1 MPATSRSAG
10 LKVSL
15 ACDSCRSRKRKC
27 DGVRPVCGQCR
38 TNNHTCA
45 FNVHV
50 DKRKPPSKSYVL
62 ALEARIKTL
71 EARGQV
77 LEQLLRDASINVP
90 SPESDGIDLSAFLE
104 ASQRSSA
111 EPDDPEDALP
121 EDSGASVAALLDIG
135 KLRLDVAPSKG
146 DPSQSTGSP
155 ESSFTYFGPQSS
167 RFLSGTDTPQ
177 ASRNDSP
184 QDGKIK
190 YGNPHQATWF
200 PLCSPEE
207 ERSLLST
214 FWAWQRIHF
223 PIVQSEAFLSAYNAG
238 QYNCEVVT
246 PMLLDMIFV
255 IGSYFGPGKE
265 GGDGAAGERFFV
277 RAETRIIEEINNPR
291 VATVQALLIM
301 AIFQMGH
308 AKTPVA
314 WTLNGMAV
322 ALSTRL
328 GLHIDSTSLVE
339 SGVMPK
345 HIQAARDATFWAV
358 FTLDRILG
366 TNMGLHP
373 LHSRRSISTP
383 KPKHVPRVSE
393 RNSQTSQDAGGTPTA
408 SNEEI
413 PDAVWFTLCEF
424 MDMIEVMYAEVYA
437 FDAPKRTAVQDCDLI
452 TKNMLAIQAFVDDF
466 PRPLRSASAMRGTEP
481 CLVFLHVRVCL
492 YIILLCRPFV
502 GSRRYSPL
510 PDSKLPLSAADVAAE
525 RRSRSLAFSH
535 CRTAALRTMDLL
547 RHLPPR
553 SPCFTTPFFIFT
565 ASTVLLLSPRD
576 PQAMRAVR
584 TGLACLEALEKD
596 GMWVESVI
604 DAKQRI
610 WGLARRWEI
619 GALSSAEGPGWQPI
633 ATTTQESER
642 TEQKDRG
649 HTRNPSHTTA
659 FAHNPPLVPY
669 PDLTVTPTPSTSY
682 TTPNQT
688 PNHNRSS
695 SEPLSSTQGSPQSP
709 LDLMTGAVP
718 PYCPNQFEQLYLDSM
733 PEPNVAIPWAG
744 PIEPALWMMGGNTG
758 SVYQGSWDFLLSNP
772 ASVQADTHRV
782 LTPAEAEALMQEL
795 RRGNLGVGGHT

>member
-27 DGVRPVCGQCR
+27 DGIRPVCGQCR
-38 TNNHTCA
+38 ANNHSCA

-50 DKRKPPSKSYVL
+50 DKRKRVNLPPSKTYVL

-71 EARGQV
+71 ETRGQV

-90 SPESDGIDLSAFLE
+90 SPESDGIDLSVFLE
-104 ASQRSSA
+104 AGQRSSA
-111 EPDDPEDALP
+111 EPDEPDESLP
-121 EDSGASVAALLDIG
+121 EDSGASVAALLDIS
-135 KLRLDVAPSKG
+135 KLRLDVAPSKP
-146 DPSQSTGSP
+146 DPSQP
-155 ESSFTYFGPQSS
+155 SSASYTYFGPQSG
-167 RFLSGTDTPQ
+167 RFLSGTDTLPGG
-177 ASRNDSP
+177 D
-184 QDGKIK
+184 
-190 YGNPHQATWF
+190 PHFNAHQRTWF
-200 PLCSPEE
+200 PLCSPGE
-207 ERSLLST
+207 ERALLNT
-214 FWAWQRIHF
+214 FWMWQRAHF
-223 PIVQSEAFLSAYNAG
+223 PIVHAESFLSAYDVG
-238 QYNCEVVT
+238 DFNCELVT

-265 GGDGAAGERFFV
+265 GGDGANGERFLV
-277 RAETRIIEEINNPR
+277 RAETKIIEEINNPR
-291 VATVQALLIM
+291 VATVQALCIM
-301 AIFQMGH
+301 AVFQMGR

-328 GLHIDSTSLVE
+328 GLHIDTATLVE
-339 SGVMPK
+339 SGAMPRNV
-345 HIQAARDATFWAV
+345 QDARDLTFWAV
-358 FTLDRILG
+358 FTLDRIFS

-383 KPKHVPRVSE
+383 KHRPRDSDDKRQAPKNNGH
-393 RNSQTSQDAGGTPTA
+393 TSVDT
-408 SNEEI
+408 NDEI
-413 PDAVWFTLCEF
+413 PDAVWLTLISF
-424 MDMIEVMYAEVYA
+424 MDMVETMFAEVYA

-452 TKNMLAIQAFVDDF
+452 TKNMLTVQAFVDDF

-502 GSRRYSPL
+502 GARRYVPAPGST
-510 PDSKLPLSAADVAAE
+510 LPLSAADIAAE
-525 RRSRSLAFSH
+525 RRSRSLAFAH

-576 PQAMRAVR
+576 TQAMRAVR

-596 GMWVESVI
+596 GMWVESAT

-610 WGLARRWEI
+610 WGLARRWQI
-619 GALSSAEGPGWQPI
+619 TSLNGHDGPMSGGWQHITPQSH
-633 ATTTQESER
+633 AN
-642 TEQKDRG
+642 EQVDQKPTHSRSAS
-649 HTRNPSHTTA
+649 TSN
-659 FAHNPPLVPY
+659 HNPNPY
-669 PDLTVTPTPSTSY
+669 QPQHQQLPPVLFQEYDQKPQSHQSSSY
-682 TTPNQT
+682 TSPSPDTQ
-688 PNHNRSS
+688 
-695 SEPLSSTQGSPQSP
+695 LSPHSP
-709 LDLMTGAVP
+709 LDLMDATTTTYSP
-718 PYCPNQFEQLYLDSM
+718 SQFESLYLDSM
-733 PEPNVAIPWAG
+733 PEPSVTIPWEG
-744 PIEPALWMMGGNTG
+744 PVEPALWMMNGNAG
-758 SVYQGSWDFLLSNP
+758 SSYQASWDFLLSNP

-795 RRGNLGVGGHT
+795 RGGNLGVGRH